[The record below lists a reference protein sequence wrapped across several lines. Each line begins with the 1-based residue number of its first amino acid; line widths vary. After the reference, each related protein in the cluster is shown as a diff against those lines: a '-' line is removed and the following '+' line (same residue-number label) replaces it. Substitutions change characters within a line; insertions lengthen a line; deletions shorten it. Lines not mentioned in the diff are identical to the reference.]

1 MFATRNGRWFT
12 QTSSRWHSNYFY
24 PGRQWQGIPDVD
36 YTFTNSPAMM
46 EKHVGLY
53 GALRIEP

>member
-12 QTSSRWHSNYFY
+12 QTSSRCHSNYFY
-24 PGRQWQGIPDVD
+24 PGRQWQGITDVD
-36 YTFTNSPAMM
+36 YTSPAMM